1 MPPGDPNTRRGVT
14 LTVPSARTFHTRF
27 LSPARGLE
35 VSRAGCKAG
44 VILPQSSHG
53 GAAAA
58 KVRKKYGPRLIA
70 DINPRAG

>member
-35 VSRAGCKAG
+35 GSRAGCRAG
-44 VILPQSSHG
+44 VILPQPSHG

-58 KVRKKYGPRLIA
+58 KVRKNMVPG
-70 DINPRAG
+70 